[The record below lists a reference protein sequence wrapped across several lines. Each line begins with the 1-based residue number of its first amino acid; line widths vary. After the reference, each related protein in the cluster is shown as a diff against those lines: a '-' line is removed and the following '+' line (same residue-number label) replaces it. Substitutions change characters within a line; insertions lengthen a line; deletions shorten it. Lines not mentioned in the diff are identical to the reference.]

1 MANKKKNQPTEE
13 SSTTARPRMLVLVV
27 VLATAISSWYW
38 YQPLSDPSPGI
49 DPMAASASNYP
60 EMHRTLI
67 EPNTNDSS
75 PASSAEVPVYSALPE
90 DLVGERQVAV
100 RPFQPTPQGTLREV
114 LSKEPLPVIPIS
126 RPDRTRPD
134 NQSALVAAR
143 PPLWTTSESENADP
157 NAARFGESIASRSG
171 ASRTG
176 AALWVNANP
185 QANDWDRQSP
195 FPSRSATQFAGSTT
209 AGSIAASSGVA
220 HGDRIVAI
228 EPPRPVASA
237 WPDASYKPDARPSE
251 APSIAK
257 SQPNPPLR
265 MRTTDSPLLA
275 SQGIGQSGKIS
286 VSDTQAEESYGPYRS
301 DVAGSRRTVP
311 TAWSSGPSISPQRD
325 PTGKKSGA
333 VIRQPA
339 KP

>member
-13 SSTTARPRMLVLVV
+13 SSTTARPRMLVVVV

-143 PPLWTTSESENADP
+143 PPLWTTSDSPNADP

-171 ASRTG
+171 A
-176 AALWVNANP
+176 ALGMNANP
-185 QANDWDRQSP
+185 QSNDWDRQSP
-195 FPSRSATQFAGSTT
+195 FPSRSATQVAGSTT
-209 AGSIAASSGVA
+209 AGSIAASSGLA
-220 HGDRIVAI
+220 QGDRIVAI

-251 APSIAK
+251 TPSIAK
-257 SQPNPPLR
+257 SKPNPPLR

-286 VSDTQAEESYGPYRS
+286 VSESQAEDSNGPHRS

-311 TAWSSGPSISPQRD
+311 TAWSSGPSVSPQRDPPQRD

>member
-27 VLATAISSWYW
+27 VLAGAISSWYW

-49 DPMAASASNYP
+49 DPIAASASNYA
-60 EMHRTLI
+60 ENHRTLI
-67 EPNTNDSS
+67 EPNTNVSN
-75 PASSAEVPVYSALPE
+75 PASPAEVPVYSALPE

-100 RPFQPTPQGTLREV
+100 RPFQPIPQGTLREV

-143 PPLWTTSESENADP
+143 PPLWTTSDSPNADP
-157 NAARFGESIASRSG
+157 NASRFGESLASRSG
-171 ASRTG
+171 A
-176 AALWVNANP
+176 ALGMNANP
-185 QANDWDRQSP
+185 QSNDWDRQSP
-195 FPSRSATQFAGSTT
+195 FPSRSATEGAGSAA
-209 AGSIAASSGVA
+209 AGSIAASSGLA
-220 HGDRIVAI
+220 QGDRIVAI

-237 WPDASYKPDARPSE
+237 WPDSSYKPDARPSE
-251 APSIAK
+251 APSIVK

-265 MRTTDSPLLA
+265 MRATDGALLA
-275 SQGIGQSGKIS
+275 SQGSGQTGKIS
-286 VSDTQAEESYGPYRS
+286 VSDSQFEESNGPRAS
-301 DVAGSRRTVP
+301 EVSGSRRTVP
-311 TAWSSGPSISPQRD
+311 TAWSSGPSVSPNRD
-325 PTGKKSGA
+325 STGKKSGA

>member
-13 SSTTARPRMLVLVV
+13 SSTTARPKMLLLAV
-27 VLATAISSWYW
+27 VLAAAISSWYW

-49 DPMAASASNYP
+49 DPMAASASNYS
-60 EMHRTLI
+60 EMRRTLI
-67 EPNTNDSS
+67 EPNTNDSNPPS
-75 PASSAEVPVYSALPE
+75 TESVPVYSALPE

-143 PPLWTTSESENADP
+143 PPLWTTIDSPNADP
-157 NAARFGESIASRSG
+157 NAVRFGESIASRSG
-171 ASRTG
+171 A
-176 AALWVNANP
+176 ALGMSANP
-185 QANDWDRQSP
+185 PSNDWDRQSP
-195 FPSRSATQFAGSTT
+195 FPSRSAVQGAGSTT
-209 AGSIAASSGVA
+209 AGSIAASSGLA
-220 HGDRIVAI
+220 QGDRIVSI
-228 EPPRPVASA
+228 EPPRPAASA
-237 WPDASYKPDARPSE
+237 WPDTSYKPDSRTSE

-265 MRTTDSPLLA
+265 MRTTDGAMLA
-275 SQGIGQSGKIS
+275 SQGFGQTGKIS
-286 VSDTQAEESYGPYRS
+286 VADSQFEESNGPQRS
-301 DVAGSRRTVP
+301 DEVGSRRTVP
-311 TAWSSGPSISPQRD
+311 TAWSSGQAVSSHRD
-325 PTGKKSGA
+325 ASGKKSGA